1 MLPSVKGLQALA
13 ALDRAAS
20 LSAAAVAL
28 GVTRSA
34 LSHRIADLERQL
46 GVTLVRQAGRSA
58 ELTDDA
64 RALLL
69 VMGDALDRIE
79 AAVEPF
85 RRRRGELR
93 ISTVATFA
101 SLWLIPRLAD
111 WQRRHPAIA
120 LAIATS
126 TRPIDF
132 AADDFDCAIRHGFGG
147 WPGLS
152 ETLLFRETLLPVARP
167 GVPPLS
173 PASVAIRARSRFRDW
188 HRWWQGA
195 GQAGVPP
202 ERGIIVENRG
212 QAMEAVLAGAGVAM
226 MDAAYA
232 APHLAD
238 GSLRALGPTVTLPEG
253 YYLVAPVSGAR
264 NIGAVGLLRDWL
276 AEQAA

>member
-1 MLPSVKGLQALA
+1 MVPSIKGLQALA
-13 ALDRAAS
+13 ALARASS
-20 LSAAAVAL
+20 LTEAAAVQ

-46 GVTLVRQAGRSA
+46 GVMLVRQAGRRA
-58 ELTDDA
+58 ALTDDA
-64 RALLL
+64 RALLA

-85 RRRRGELR
+85 RRGRGELR

-111 WQRRHPAIA
+111 WQRRHPGIA

-132 AADDFDCAIRHGFGG
+132 ATDDFDCAIRHGLGG
-147 WPGLS
+147 WPGLA

-167 GVPPLS
+167 GGPALS

-195 GQAGVPP
+195 GEPGTPP
-202 ERGIIVENRG
+202 ERGMVVENRA
-212 QAMEAVLAGAGVAM
+212 QAMDAVLAGAGVAM

-238 GSLRALGPTVTLPEG
+238 GSLCALGPTVALPEG
-253 YYLVAPVSGAR
+253 YYLVEPRDGAR
-264 NIGAVGLLRDWL
+264 NAGATRLLRAWL
-276 AEQAA
+276 LEQAT